1 MKKIILATTALVS
14 VAFAGNA
21 LAQESQMMSA
31 MGNDIQIGGYYE
43 FGYSEYSDDDD
54 ASRTGDGSRFYGDS
68 ELFINFS
75 AVSDA
80 GLEYGV
86 SVELPINGGGQ
97 GDDLSLGH
105 ETADD
110 DASDDTDEASIYIAG
125 DFGRVILGNNDH
137 AGDSFQTW
145 IGTDRTYGQDD
156 AKGPTFRDV
165 EGNNSA
171 TEGDWNVAVKPH
183 TVNAPYG
190 DGSKITY
197 LSPSFSGFQFGVS
210 LEDDGVSDDD
220 TTSVGAK
227 YDFTLYGVDV
237 TLKAAGYSYGND
249 DSSTSYGATFGYGDF
264 TFTAA
269 SAEFDIDHDDN
280 DDRLIPDGSGGTMTN
295 PNPMSP
301 NAEPEVLG
309 FGLSYDINEDL
320 FVSAYY
326 ATSEDDVTKQEL
338 STTSVGARYTIAHG
352 LTATAALNSFEL
364 EGRPGSNNTPFAG
377 NNEGEELVLQV
388 EFSF

>member
-43 FGYSEYSDDDD
+43 FGYLDYSDDAQAADVD
-54 ASRTGDGSRFYGDS
+54 GDGSRFYGDA
-68 ELFINFS
+68 EMFINFS

-86 SVELPINGGGQ
+86 SVELPINSGGR
-97 GDDLSLGH
+97 
-105 ETADD
+105 ADNID
-110 DASDDTDEASIYIAG
+110 TVSSDTDEASIYIAG

-156 AKGPTFRDV
+156 AVGPAFV
-165 EGNNSA
+165 NSA
-171 TEGDWNVAVKPH
+171 VDGNTDSEIDVAVKPH

-190 DGSKITY
+190 DNAKITY

-210 LEDDGVSDDD
+210 MEDDGSADDD
-220 TTSVGAK
+220 STSVGAT
-227 YDFTLYGVDV
+227 YDFTVYGVDV
-237 TLKAAGYSYGND
+237 TLKAAGYSEGND

-269 SAEFDIDHDDN
+269 TAEFDIDHDGDGALA
-280 DDRLIPDGSGGTMTN
+280 DDGDENTTPT
-295 PNPMSP
+295 P

-309 FGLSYDINEDL
+309 FGLSYDINDDL

-326 ATSEDDVTKQEL
+326 ATSEDDVTNQEL

-364 EGRPGSNNTPFAG
+364 EQGSGDDLIA
-377 NNEGEELVLQV
+377 NEGEELVLQV

>member
-43 FGYSEYSDDDD
+43 FGYSDYSDDGDVND
-54 ASRTGDGSRFYGDS
+54 MDGDGSRFYGDS

-97 GDDLSLGH
+97 GDDLSFGH

-110 DASDDTDEASIYIAG
+110 SASDDTDEASIYIAG

-156 AKGPTFRDV
+156 AKGPTFVD
-165 EGNNSA
+165 GNLAIPADPTA
-171 TEGDWNVAVKPH
+171 TPPVTASPAVADEKVRVKPH

-210 LEDDGVSDDD
+210 MEDDGSSNDDN
-220 TTSVGAK
+220 TSVGAK

-249 DSSTSYGATFGYGDF
+249 DSSTSYGATFGYSDF

-269 SAEFDIDHDDN
+269 SAEFEE
-280 DDRLIPDGSGGTMTN
+280 GVY
-295 PNPMSP
+295 
-301 NAEPEVLG
+301 EPEVLG
-309 FGLSYDINEDL
+309 FGLSYDINDDL

-326 ATSEDDVTKQEL
+326 ATSEDDVSKQEL
-338 STTSVGARYTIAHG
+338 STTSVGATYTIAHG
-352 LTATAALNSFEL
+352 LTVTAALNSFEL
-364 EGRPGSNNTPFAG
+364 EQKQRDAVASSGITAVAAG
-377 NNEGEELVLQV
+377 DVHSNEGEELVLQV
-388 EFSF
+388 EFAF